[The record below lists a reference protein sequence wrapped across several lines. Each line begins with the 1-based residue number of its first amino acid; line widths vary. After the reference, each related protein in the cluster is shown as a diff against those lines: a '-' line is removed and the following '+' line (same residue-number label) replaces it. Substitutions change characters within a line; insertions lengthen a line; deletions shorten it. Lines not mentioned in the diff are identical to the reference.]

1 MRGTSPEGART
12 EQEAARWVRGMFGRV
27 AHRYD
32 LANHLLSFNID
43 RHWRSHTVRRVREVL
58 ERPGA
63 CVVDL
68 CCGTGDLTLELWRER
83 SLTVE
88 LQAAA
93 PGAAQSRSGEGAIL
107 GTDFCHPMLTAASEK
122 IAHRHARAAIFEAD
136 ALQLPLRDGS
146 VDLLTVAFGFR
157 NLANYEAGLTEMRRV
172 LRPGGMAA
180 ILEFSQ
186 PPNRA
191 FRSLYNFYSRRI
203 LPWIGGALSGSR
215 DAYTYL
221 PESVRKFPSA
231 EELADGMRRAGFAEV
246 RFEYLTGG
254 IVALHLGYS
263 TTAPA
268 F

>member
-1 MRGTSPEGART
+1 MRGACPEGART

-27 AHRYD
+27 APRYD

-43 RHWRSHTVRRVREVL
+43 RYWRRHTVRRVRTVL

-63 CVVDL
+63 RVLDL
-68 CCGTGDLTLELWRER
+68 CCGTGDLLLELSGSAENR
-83 SLTVE
+83 SLPV
-88 LQAAA
+88 AA
-93 PGAAQSRSGEGAIL
+93 PNETSGGIVL
-107 GTDFCHPMLTAASEK
+107 GSDFCHPMLLAANEK
-122 IAHRHARAAIFEAD
+122 IAQRRFTAPVFEAD
-136 ALQLPLRDGS
+136 ALQLPLPDAS
-146 VDLLTVAFGFR
+146 LDLVTVAFGFR
-157 NLANYEAGLTEMRRV
+157 NLANYDAGLVEMRRV
-172 LRPGGMAA
+172 LRPGGVAA

-186 PPNRA
+186 PPNPA
-191 FRSLYNFYSRRI
+191 FRALYEFYSRRI

-221 PESVRKFPSA
+221 PDSVRKFPSA
-231 EELADGMRRAGFAEV
+231 VELAEGMRAAGFTDV
-246 RFEYLTGG
+246 KFEYLTGG